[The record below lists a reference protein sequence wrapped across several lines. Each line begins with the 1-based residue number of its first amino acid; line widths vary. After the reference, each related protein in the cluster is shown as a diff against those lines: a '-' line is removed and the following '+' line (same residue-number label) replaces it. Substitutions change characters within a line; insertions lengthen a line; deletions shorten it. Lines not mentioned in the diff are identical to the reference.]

1 MRNFVAV
8 ENSVGSFSVD
18 DAFRITGRGWV
29 LAGELQGQI
38 EIGYRLN
45 FGNEVV
51 LHVSGVEMLRKVNTD
66 NFGLLVS
73 NQFDSRQELIDLN
86 IIGATAQILE

>member
-1 MRNFVAV
+1 M
-8 ENSVGSFSVD
+8 EKSVGSFLVD

-29 LAGELQGQI
+29 LTGSVEGQI
-38 EIGYRLN
+38 EIGYRLD

-51 LHVSGVEMLRKVNTD
+51 LQVSGVEMLRKARTD

-73 NQFDSRQELIDLN
+73 NQFKLRQELIDLN

>member
-8 ENSVGSFSVD
+8 EKSVGSFSVH

-29 LAGELQGQI
+29 LAGKVEGLI
-38 EIGYRLN
+38 ETGYRLN
-45 FGNEVV
+45 FGNGTV
-51 LHVSGVEMLRKVNTD
+51 LQVSGVEMIRKVSAD
-66 NFGLLVS
+66 SFGLLVS
-73 NQFDSRQELIDLN
+73 NQFESRQELIDLN